1 MSGPPDDLIERVLS
15 VIERIPAGKVLT
27 YGDVAELAE
36 APTPRHVGQ
45 VLVHHGSA
53 VPWWRVLRADGTPAP
68 HLRER
73 QLRLLREE
81 GVAIVPH
88 GEAVDLRQARWDAG
102 GAVGGGGA
110 DGGQPSLFD

>member
-1 MSGPPDDLIERVLS
+1 MAGPMSDLIERVLS
-15 VIERIPAGKVLT
+15 VIERIPPGKVLT

-53 VPWWRVLRADGTPAP
+53 VPWWRVLRADGTAAP

-81 GVAIVPH
+81 GAAMVPH
-88 GEAVDLRQARWDAG
+88 GEAVDLRKARWDPD
-102 GAVGGGGA
+102 GGGG
-110 DGGQPSLFD
+110 GGGGGGEGQPSL